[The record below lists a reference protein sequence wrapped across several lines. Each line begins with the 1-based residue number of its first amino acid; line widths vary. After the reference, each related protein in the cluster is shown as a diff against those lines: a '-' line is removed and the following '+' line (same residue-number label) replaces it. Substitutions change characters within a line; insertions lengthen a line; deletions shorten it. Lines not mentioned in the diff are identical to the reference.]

1 VWPEW
6 CHQYVRKPN
15 IAKAFIQKRWRV
27 AFAPRRTA
35 RGYASR
41 LLVLFSLVFC
51 DFFDGIPGSA
61 PGMVPQLRLTAT
73 DHLLVDLDVSSQLWR
88 ASIHSGHFTH

>member
-1 VWPEW
+1 MVPSICPQTEY
-6 CHQYVRKPN
+6 CQGVHS
-15 IAKAFIQKRWRV
+15 KAMAGRICTK
-27 AFAPRRTA
+27 ADCA
-35 RGYASR
+35 RNASR